1 MLVEDFTFEVLN
13 ENHCF
18 LDFDCDEHEIN
29 DFVLLNNAGSNTDTI
44 AMYFDLKLLG

>member
-18 LDFDCDEHEIN
+18 LDFDCSEPDIN
-29 DFVLLNNAGSNTDTI
+29 DFFLLNNAESNTETI
-44 AMYFDLKLLG
+44 AMYFDLKRLG